1 MRKTSL
7 LLSLIA
13 VVALAVPAFAGE
25 GHTCTA
31 PTQECLNKMAA
42 KLKTKGWVG
51 IEMDKS
57 KKGGAITVTRV
68 VPGSPAEKA
77 GFREGDQLVALNGI
91 ELNKDMNKEALYAA
105 KKQMKP
111 GKEVTYTV
119 ERKGSTV
126 DLAVVLAKVP
136 EDVLA
141 QWVGGH
147 MLDHAEVTA
156 VAQN

>member
-13 VVALAVPAFAGE
+13 VVALAVPAMAGK

-42 KLKTKGWVG
+42 KLKNHGWAG
-51 IEMDKS
+51 IELDKN
-57 KKGGAITVTRV
+57 KKGGTMQVTRV

-91 ELNKDMNKEALYAA
+91 ELNNDMNKEALHAA

-111 GKEVTYTV
+111 GKKVTYTV
-119 ERKGSTV
+119 DRKGSTV
-126 DLAVVLAKVP
+126 DLEVVLAKVP

-141 QWVGGH
+141 QWVGNH
-147 MLDHAEVTA
+147 MLQHAEVTE